1 MQDLTKI
8 FFHYHINENQ
18 HSMNAIV
25 RNKCEYQIIEMLNEL
40 FYSYGIFFE
49 IDIEAKAE
57 GGIIDYINVRSI
69 NHQSVQTICAVLTVF
84 LTGATLINTLL
95 PDEEKSLRIELLKL
109 QIKKEKDLDSEK
121 TITATELKNTQ
132 EVNDQYEISAYE
144 VIQQI
149 EKNKSMLLR
158 RSSFYEQLSSDPR
171 VYKFSSG
178 IYKNNFEHEVPSSSF
193 PNLIVRRPEKKE
205 DKVELASIALISP
218 VFKRRKYKWK
228 GIYDNNVISF
238 KVSDKN
244 FNKLVRANG
253 FAFNNDDLL
262 ECSLE
267 IKGEVDFVG
276 DWINKEITV
285 TKVHYVVKD
294 GVKFQVST
302 GLAEQNQG
310 SNKLKQGSLF
320 S

>member
-8 FFHYHINENQ
+8 FFHYHINDNL

-40 FYSYGIFFE
+40 FYSYSIFFE
-49 IDIEAKAE
+49 IDIEAKTE
-57 GGIIDYINVRSI
+57 GGIIDYINVRAI

-84 LTGATLINTLL
+84 LTGATLIHTLL
-95 PDEEKSLRIELLKL
+95 PDEEKALRVELLKL
-109 QIKKEKDLDSEK
+109 QIKKEKGSEAEATSATTDFEK
-121 TITATELKNTQ
+121 TQDI
-132 EVNDQYEISAYE
+132 NDQYEISAYE

-149 EKNKSMLLR
+149 ENNKSMLLR
-158 RSSFYEQLSSDPR
+158 RSNFYEQLSSDPR

-178 IYKNNFEHEVPSSSF
+178 IYKSNFEHEVPSSSF
-193 PNLIVRRPEKKE
+193 PNLIVKRPEKKE
-205 DKVELASIALISP
+205 EKFELASIALISP

-228 GIYDNNVISF
+228 GIYENNVISF
-238 KVSDKN
+238 KVLDKD

-253 FAFNNDDLL
+253 FPFNNDDLL

-267 IKGEVDFVG
+267 IKGEVDFSG

-294 GVKFQVST
+294 GVRFQVST
-302 GLAEQNQG
+302 NLAEENKG
-310 SNKLKQGSLF
+310 SNKLKQSSLF

>member
-1 MQDLTKI
+1 
-8 FFHYHINENQ
+8 
-18 HSMNAIV
+18 MNAIV

-49 IDIEAKAE
+49 IDIEAKTE

-84 LTGATLINTLL
+84 LTGATLIQTLL
-95 PDEEKSLRIELLKL
+95 PDEEKALRLELLKL
-109 QIKKEKDLDSEK
+109 QIKKEKTSEAESTPASTGFENSQK
-121 TITATELKNTQ
+121 
-132 EVNDQYEISAYE
+132 VNNQYEVSAYD
-144 VIQQI
+144 VIQQT
-149 EKNKSMLLR
+149 ENNKSMILR
-158 RSSFYEQLSSDPR
+158 RSNFYEQLSSDPR

-178 IYKNNFEHEVPSSSF
+178 IYNKNFEHEVPSTLF
-193 PNLIVRRPEKKE
+193 PHLIVKKPEKNE

-228 GIYDNNVISF
+228 GIYENNVISF
-238 KVSDKN
+238 KVLDKD

-253 FAFNNDDLL
+253 FSFNNDDLL

-267 IKGEVDFVG
+267 IKGEVDFSG

-294 GVKFQVST
+294 SVRFKVST
-302 GLAEQNQG
+302 GLAEENKVP
-310 SNKLKQGSLF
+310 NKLKQSSLF